1 MAHLRNTEAR
11 QAGGGKDARP
21 SKSAV
26 SGSALP
32 GAGGGGGFSS
42 ANVLL
47 SGDQGTLTPP
57 TSEHK

>member
-32 GAGGGGGFSS
+32 GAGVGVVS
-42 ANVLL
+42 A
-47 SGDQGTLTPP
+47 QQMFCCQETKEP
-57 TSEHK
+57 